1 MVKVAIYVQ
10 IRTDRGEQNIRQQ
23 AAYVREFY
31 NRKGYNNYKVYKD
44 EKTGHE
50 FYLCGEPN

>member
-1 MVKVAIYVQ
+1 MMKVAIYSR
-10 IRTDRGEQNIRQQ
+10 ISTDVGEQNIRQQ
-23 AAYVREFY
+23 VAYVREFY